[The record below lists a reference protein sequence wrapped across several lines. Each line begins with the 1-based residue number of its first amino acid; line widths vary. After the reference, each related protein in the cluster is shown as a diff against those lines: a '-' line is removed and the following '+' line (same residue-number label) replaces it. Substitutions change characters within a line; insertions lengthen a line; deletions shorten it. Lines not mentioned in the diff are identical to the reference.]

1 MSVVVFGGYGS
12 FGVQVVRE
20 LARCGVAVAVAGR
33 DLARARALVAQ
44 LGPPHSARAADVT
57 RPESCLAAL
66 ARHSVAVC
74 CAGPFSS
81 VGESLLEAC
90 LAAGRHYVDIA
101 DDRAYVAQVRSRDAA
116 FRQRGLV
123 AAYGCSSLP
132 ALSGAL
138 AQLARA
144 QEPDPPRAVRVTLF
158 IGNDNPKGRAAIRSA
173 VASLGKPLQAPKA
186 TLLGFRDGE
195 WVSLPAPFGRRR
207 VYTLDSP
214 DYDLLPALLGAAE
227 VKVKVGFEMALTT
240 RTFALLAALG
250 SGYGA
255 RTAALLDWLG
265 RLGPRVGCSGGAV
278 FAELSWSDGRRHGAS
293 LSGAKDG
300 QRMAGLPAA
309 LVAQALDAGAPAVR
323 GALAAY
329 ELLGARPLLDAVAA
343 RGYQLAV
350 A

>member
-1 MSVVVFGGYGS
+1 VSVVVFGGYGS
-12 FGVQVVRE
+12 FGAQVVRE
-20 LARCGVAVAVAGR
+20 LARRGVAVAVAGR
-33 DLARARALVAQ
+33 DLARAQELASQ
-44 LGPPHSARAADVT
+44 LGPPHRAIAADVT

-66 ARHSVAVC
+66 AGHSVAVC

-101 DDRAYVAQVRSRDAA
+101 DDRAYVARVLARDSA
-116 FRQRGLV
+116 FRDRGLV

-144 QEPDPPRAVRVTLF
+144 QEPDAPRAVRVTLF
-158 IGNDNPKGRAAIRSA
+158 IGNDNPKGLAAIRSA
-173 VASLGKPLQAPKA
+173 VASLGKRLPAPQG
-186 TLLGFRDGE
+186 TLTGFRDGE
-195 WVSLPAPFGRRR
+195 WVCLPPPFGRRR
-207 VYTLDSP
+207 VYTFDSP
-214 DYDLLPALLGAAE
+214 DYDLLPALLGAAD
-227 VKVKVGFEMALTT
+227 VRVKVGFEMALATS
-240 RTFALLAALG
+240 TFALLAALG

-255 RTAALLDWLG
+255 RTAAFLERLG
-265 RLGPRVGCSGGAV
+265 RFGPRLGCSGGAV
-278 FAELSWSDGRRHGAS
+278 LAELFWSDGRRHSAS
-293 LSGAKDG
+293 LSGARDG

-309 LVAQALDAGAPAVR
+309 LVAQVLDAGAPASG

-329 ELLGARPLLDAVAA
+329 ELLGTRPLLDAVAA